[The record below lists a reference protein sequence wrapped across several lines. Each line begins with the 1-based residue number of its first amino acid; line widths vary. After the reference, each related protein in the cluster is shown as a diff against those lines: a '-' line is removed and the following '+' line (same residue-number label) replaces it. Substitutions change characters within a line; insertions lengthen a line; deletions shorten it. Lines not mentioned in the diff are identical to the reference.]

1 MIVGFLMLAYAAALR
16 FAAFARRG
24 FRKPPSRHQVARNFR
39 RVAKRADPV
48 ALEDFRFARRQLT
61 KESKD

>member
-1 MIVGFLMLAYAAALR
+1 MIGGFVIFAFAAALR
-16 FAAFARRG
+16 FAAFIRRG

-39 RVAKRADPV
+39 RVAKRADSL